1 MIWNIIDRRERRYR
15 WKRVNAIIEPTWHCN
30 SCRDSDQAE
39 EDPDARVYE
48 QREGISLAE
57 EVEWAN
63 AKPYPV
69 TLFLYDEGRGTTL
82 IPNWRTIVANTD

>member
-1 MIWNIIDRRERRYR
+1 MLARKRWGWQMICNIIDNRERRYR
-15 WKRVNAIIEPTWHCN
+15 WKRINAIIEPTWHCN

-48 QREGISLAE
+48 QCENISLTEA
-57 EVEWAN
+57 VEWAN

-69 TLFLYDEGRGTTL
+69 TLFLYDEGRGTT
-82 IPNWRTIVANTD
+82 PA